1 MSDET
6 TDPTDPTENSEAE
19 VTDTD
24 QPEERMQR
32 TGSGPRWCEAP
43 NAEENEA
50 GDLDAVDLVQKLNR
64 TVDEIEQSQDEKNR
78 REWMAYDLE
87 LYTGDRVTD
96 LDAASEVFARIDA
109 REGNGQ
115 IFNKAYQ
122 LVGTVR
128 NRICSFRPRAQFV
141 PSSGNGKAKRAS
153 RYMTELSDA
162 WADHVGYQK
171 EASLKMRDQLTCDLG
186 WMKVYV
192 EDGDT
197 KLARFPP
204 WEQLWDKEDGKL
216 GDPECRYHVR
226 RIPTVAAAAML
237 GVDPEELAGQ
247 SSSNGSLMAGAIG
260 ASNALQKVRV
270 IDAYQRGPNGR
281 HVIVVGN
288 KLHTDEDWHYDGIPF
303 ITGVFDEKH
312 VGVSGHSVVSLTRAA
327 QVELNEQQI
336 TLREAHHQSA
346 TKIIH
351 TKKGENAPT
360 GLNNAYVAVDEYV
373 NTAATVETP
382 PALHPEAYQ
391 YTHELEGQM
400 SDTIG
405 LSPNTMRGQGRAGVT
420 AAVAIREDTELQ
432 ADRLA
437 LPSQN
442 WETDRVETAKWWWR
456 LTRDHA
462 KKNPDAKPKWRAI
475 SRGVWKEM
483 VFEDLTGEYEI
494 RVLPSS
500 LFGQSLSG
508 QFQKAADLIKE
519 GWLTREQAMSALNV
533 PDISPITD
541 LILSEQMLQE
551 KIVDDIL
558 EDEHY
563 ETPDEY
569 MNKEALFT
577 YARARYFLALLD
589 DAYSEEAMNMLRR
602 LLNATKPQ
610 PAAPP
615 AGPPAPGGPGGG
627 GPQLQPPVLP
637 GIAPPTS
644 AGPTPTGEPPQAPPG
659 PALPPVPG
667 GPGGPPVPGM
677 VQ

>member
-6 TDPTDPTENSEAE
+6 TTDETTENSDAE
-19 VTDTD
+19 VTDTE
-24 QPEERMQR
+24 QPEKRVKR
-32 TGSGPRWCEAP
+32 DGRGPRWCESE
-43 NAEENEA
+43 NAETDAN
-50 GDLDAVDLVQKLNR
+50 GDLQADDLVAKLNR

-115 IFNKAYQ
+115 IFNKAYA
-122 LVGTVR
+122 VVSTMR
-128 NRICSFRPRAQFV
+128 NRVCSFRPRAQFV

-153 RYMTELSDA
+153 RYMTDLSDA

-171 EASLKMRDQLTCDLG
+171 EGALMVRDLLTCDLG
-186 WMKVYV
+186 WMKVYI
-192 EDGDT
+192 EDGET

-204 WEQLWDKEDGKL
+204 WEMLWDKEDGKL
-216 GDPECRYHVR
+216 GDPECRYHSR

-237 GVDPEELAGQ
+237 GVEPEELGGQ

-260 ASNALQKVRV
+260 AGNTLQKVRV

-281 HVIVVGN
+281 HVIIVGN
-288 KLHTDEDWHYDGIPF
+288 KLVEDEDWHYDGIPW
-303 ITGVFDEKH
+303 IDGVFDEKH
-312 VGVSGHSVVSLTRAA
+312 IGVSGHSAISLNRAA

-336 TLREAHHQSA
+336 TLREAHHNSA
-346 TKIIH
+346 TKVIH
-351 TKKGENAPT
+351 IKKGDQAPT

-373 NTAATVETP
+373 ITPAQIETP

-391 YTHELEGQM
+391 YIKELEGQVQ
-400 SDTIG
+400 DTVG
-405 LSPNTMRGQGRAGVT
+405 LSPNAMRGQGRAGVT
-420 AAVAIREDTELQ
+420 AAVAIREDTDLQ

-437 LPSQN
+437 LLSQK
-442 WETDRVETAKWWWR
+442 WEGFRVEAAKWWWR
-456 LTRDHA
+456 LTRDYA

-551 KIVDDIL
+551 KLVDDIL

-569 MNKEALFT
+569 INKEALFT

-615 AGPPAPGGPGGG
+615 VAPPGPPVAGGGG
-627 GPQLQPPVLP
+627 GPQVGPPPVLP
-637 GIAPPTS
+637 GMAPPTS
-644 AGPTPTGEPPQAPPG
+644 AGPTPVGEPPQAPPG
-659 PALPPVPG
+659 GPALPPI
-667 GPGGPPVPGM
+667 PGM

>member
-1 MSDET
+1 
-6 TDPTDPTENSEAE
+6 
-19 VTDTD
+19 
-24 QPEERMQR
+24 
-32 TGSGPRWCEAP
+32 
-43 NAEENEA
+43 
-50 GDLDAVDLVQKLNR
+50 
-64 TVDEIEQSQDEKNR
+64 
-78 REWMAYDLE
+78 
-87 LYTGDRVTD
+87 
-96 LDAASEVFARIDA
+96 
-109 REGNGQ
+109 
-115 IFNKAYQ
+115 
-122 LVGTVR
+122 
-128 NRICSFRPRAQFV
+128 
-141 PSSGNGKAKRAS
+141 
-153 RYMTELSDA
+153 
-162 WADHVGYQK
+162 
-171 EASLKMRDQLTCDLG
+171 
-186 WMKVYV
+186 
-192 EDGDT
+192 
-197 KLARFPP
+197 
-204 WEQLWDKEDGKL
+204 
-216 GDPECRYHVR
+216 
-226 RIPTVAAAAML
+226 
-237 GVDPEELAGQ
+237 
-247 SSSNGSLMAGAIG
+247 
-260 ASNALQKVRV
+260 
-270 IDAYQRGPNGR
+270 
-281 HVIVVGN
+281 
-288 KLHTDEDWHYDGIPF
+288 
-303 ITGVFDEKH
+303 
-312 VGVSGHSVVSLTRAA
+312 
-327 QVELNEQQI
+327 
-336 TLREAHHQSA
+336 LREAHHQSA

-551 KIVDDIL
+551 KLVDDIL